1 MNTEHIEEGHGSS
14 VAEHAQ
20 NCSPAPK
27 WAALVDDVAERTNR
41 EAALLLVF
49 GSRPSIKTSLLEL
62 LAERSTHIA
71 ERQ

>member
-1 MNTEHIEEGHGSS
+1 MAQARARANVLALRAAHVLSVNRGSR
-14 VAEHAQ
+14 
-20 NCSPAPK
+20 
-27 WAALVDDVAERTNR
+27 AALVDDVAERTNR

-62 LAERSTHIA
+62 LAERPTHIA